1 MWNMGKYGLFIVIV
15 SATKA
20 GFHPSGTGIGG
31 LVGGAPT
38 LDIELLAG
46 ASAGFG
52 ASKLLW
58 SEIVD
63 SYCEQQKDIKNL
75 VDPLSNR
82 ITNY

>member
-1 MWNMGKYGLFIVIV
+1 M
-15 SATKA
+15 
-20 GFHPSGTGIGG
+20 
-31 LVGGAPT
+31 VGGAPAFAIG
-38 LDIELLAG
+38 LVAG
-46 ASAGFG
+46 ASAGFA

-63 SYCEQQKDIKNL
+63 TYCEQQKGIKNL